1 MIQFVMAAPYKN
13 VTFNARFRAYVK
25 FKARPAVDQ
34 TRDFGVVNVL
44 QFDGEGGANLAAD
57 NKNLRYIIDGLNN
70 ILFLDCSV
78 DVRIFQKARS
88 LISGKSLQ
96 TLLLLIDPKLHL
108 AYLL

>member
-57 NKNLRYIIDGLNN
+57 NKIYV
-70 ILFLDCSV
+70 ILLMD
-78 DVRIFQKARS
+78 
-88 LISGKSLQ
+88 
-96 TLLLLIDPKLHL
+96 
-108 AYLL
+108 